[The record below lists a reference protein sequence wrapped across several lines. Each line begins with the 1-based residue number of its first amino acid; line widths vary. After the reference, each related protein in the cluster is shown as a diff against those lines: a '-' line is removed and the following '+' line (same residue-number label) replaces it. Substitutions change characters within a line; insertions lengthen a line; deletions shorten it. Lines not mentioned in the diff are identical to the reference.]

1 MCFRSS
7 LSVFTDVYIYIYIV
21 YILGTSAGCGLFL
34 FIRHMF
40 IVYVSSPSVSYL
52 SKSSTSVFLLEHVQ
66 FLARFRVLVWLRLQP
81 SVTDNWNVV
90 VAEALAD
97 SSLDQPSMWPWLLQ
111 PMRAPKA
118 TPLQSGLDGPSY
130 EIEFSEDVWRELG
143 CLLEAYLGR
152 VREKILAHIESMLP
166 PGVVYLSVSSKID
179 RNNSQPTSHDWI
191 AFAKLL
197 TTDHTHISSLDLSI
211 SVLSSNY
218 SHYKNVLR
226 RLAWTNIDPIHI
238 LNLRRCSWTRAQ
250 TSQRPAGWVAF
261 CLVSLRPSRSPTIV

>member
-1 MCFRSS
+1 
-7 LSVFTDVYIYIYIV
+7 
-21 YILGTSAGCGLFL
+21 
-34 FIRHMF
+34 MF

-218 SHYKNVLR
+218 SQYKNVLR
-226 RLAWTNIDPIHI
+226 RLAWTNIDPIHY
-238 LNLRRCSWTRAQ
+238 
-250 TSQRPAGWVAF
+250 TSLTCAGVLEQGF
-261 CLVSLRPSRSPTIV
+261 RQVRGPQDELPSALFQISCIMFD